1 MFGSTISHLIFF
13 VNLLD
18 SKKKNNDEAM
28 VESGRSTRD
37 NTSPSKMES
46 LQSRFDADDNN
57 FIISFYLREINSKY
71 FFQSRLVHAQE
82 EIRDERRRADQIAE
96 KLRQCQIDLESLPL
110 LRAQIEVYKTDF
122 NAERGAR
129 EKIAGEK
136 ADLIDEIRQLRS
148 SGAAAGDRLRNE
160 NMVM

>member
-1 MFGSTISHLIFF
+1 
-13 VNLLD
+13 
-18 SKKKNNDEAM
+18 M

-46 LQSRFDADDNN
+46 L
-57 FIISFYLREINSKY
+57 
-71 FFQSRLVHAQE
+71 QSRLVHAQE

>member
-1 MFGSTISHLIFF
+1 
-13 VNLLD
+13 
-18 SKKKNNDEAM
+18 M
-28 VESGRSTRD
+28 VESGGRSTRD

-46 LQSRFDADDNN
+46 LQSRFDDDNN

-71 FFQSRLVHAQE
+71 FSYAKSRLVHAQE

>member
-1 MFGSTISHLIFF
+1 MA
-13 VNLLD
+13 D
-18 SKKKNNDEAM
+18 
-28 VESGRSTRD
+28 RSTRD

-82 EIRDERRRADQIAE
+82 EIRDERRRADQIAD
-96 KLRQCQIDLESLPL
+96 KLRQCQTDLESLPL

-122 NAERGAR
+122 DAERCAR

-148 SGAAAGDRLRNE
+148 GAGERLRNE
-160 NMVM
+160 NMVLLKKNSASGSKIQFKKMLII

>member
-1 MFGSTISHLIFF
+1 
-13 VNLLD
+13 
-18 SKKKNNDEAM
+18 M

-57 FIISFYLREINSKY
+57 FIISFYLYVKSIQNIFSYVK
-71 FFQSRLVHAQE
+71 SRLVHAQE

>member
-1 MFGSTISHLIFF
+1 MQKFEHLSHISIF
-13 VNLLD
+13 VNLD

-28 VESGRSTRD
+28 ADRSTRD

-46 LQSRFDADDNN
+46 LQSKLA
-57 FIISFYLREINSKY
+57 
-71 FFQSRLVHAQE
+71 HAQE
-82 EIRDERRRADQIAE
+82 EIRDERRRADQIAD

-136 ADLIDEIRQLRS
+136 ADLIDEIRQMRS
-148 SGAAAGDRLRNE
+148 GVAAGERLRNE
-160 NMVM
+160 NMVN

>member
-1 MFGSTISHLIFF
+1 MA
-13 VNLLD
+13 D
-18 SKKKNNDEAM
+18 
-28 VESGRSTRD
+28 RSTRD

-46 LQSRFDADDNN
+46 LQSKLA
-57 FIISFYLREINSKY
+57 
-71 FFQSRLVHAQE
+71 HAQE
-82 EIRDERRRADQIAE
+82 EIRDERRRADQIAD

-136 ADLIDEIRQLRS
+136 ADLIDEIRQMRS
-148 SGAAAGDRLRNE
+148 GVAAGERLRNE
-160 NMVM
+160 NMVTLKKNLILDRLKKNC

>member
-1 MFGSTISHLIFF
+1 
-13 VNLLD
+13 
-18 SKKKNNDEAM
+18 M

-46 LQSRFDADDNN
+46 LQSRFDDDNN
-57 FIISFYLREINSKY
+57 FIISFYLYVKSIQNIFSYVK
-71 FFQSRLVHAQE
+71 SRLVHAQE

-122 NAERGAR
+122 NAE
-129 EKIAGEK
+129 IN
-136 ADLIDEIRQLRS
+136 RS
-148 SGAAAGDRLRNE
+148 TK
-160 NMVM
+160 

>member
-1 MFGSTISHLIFF
+1 MMRPWLR
-13 VNLLD
+13 V
-18 SKKKNNDEAM
+18 
-28 VESGRSTRD
+28 
-37 NTSPSKMES
+37 
-46 LQSRFDADDNN
+46 ADQPEITLVLPKWNHSN
-57 FIISFYLREINSKY
+57 PGLMMTIISLFLFIYVKSIQNIFSYVK
-71 FFQSRLVHAQE
+71 SRLVHAQE

-129 EKIAGEK
+129 EKIAGER
-136 ADLIDEIRQLRS
+136 ADLLDEIRQLRS

-160 NMVM
+160 NMVCNF

>member
-1 MFGSTISHLIFF
+1 
-13 VNLLD
+13 
-18 SKKKNNDEAM
+18 M

-46 LQSRFDADDNN
+46 LQSRFDDDNN
-57 FIISFYLREINSKY
+57 FIISFYLYVKSIQNIFSYVK
-71 FFQSRLVHAQE
+71 SRLVHAQE
-82 EIRDERRRADQIAE
+82 EIRDERRRADQIAD
-96 KLRQCQIDLESLPL
+96 KLRQCQTDLESLPL

-122 NAERGAR
+122 DAERCAR

-148 SGAAAGDRLRNE
+148 GAGERLRNE
-160 NMVM
+160 NMVK

>member
-1 MFGSTISHLIFF
+1 
-13 VNLLD
+13 
-18 SKKKNNDEAM
+18 M

-57 FIISFYLREINSKY
+57 FIISFYLYVKSIQNIFSIY
-71 FFQSRLVHAQE
+71 RLVHAQE

-129 EKIAGEK
+129 EKIAGER
-136 ADLIDEIRQLRS
+136 ADLLDEIRQLRS

>member
-1 MFGSTISHLIFF
+1 
-13 VNLLD
+13 
-18 SKKKNNDEAM
+18 M

-129 EKIAGEK
+129 EKIAGER
-136 ADLIDEIRQLRS
+136 ADLLDEIRQLRS

>member
-1 MFGSTISHLIFF
+1 MESS
-13 VNLLD
+13 
-18 SKKKNNDEAM
+18 SKKKNNDEAT
-28 VESGRSTRD
+28 ESRSTRD

-46 LQSRFDADDNN
+46 L
-57 FIISFYLREINSKY
+57 
-71 FFQSRLVHAQE
+71 QSRLVHAQE